1 MTTFICNTC
10 GQRAVFRMRQ
20 HRLALCKQ
28 HYLDWVVN
36 QTQRFIEKYHM
47 FDHSERVLIA
57 VSGGKDS
64 LSLWDV
70 LWRLDYHVEGMYIHL
85 GIDRGNAY
93 SDSSED
99 YTRRFA
105 LERSLQLHVV
115 NVQQDTGQTI
125 PELAQSNKR
134 GKQKPCA
141 VCGLVKRHSMN
152 RLARELGFDVLA
164 TAHNLDDEAAFLF
177 GNMLDWNIRQLRRQ
191 SPYLPEKDGFARK
204 VKPFSRFTERET
216 AAYALLRGIDYIE
229 DECPYAEGTKQ
240 IQYKKY
246 LNQLE
251 EDQPGVKLR
260 FVQGF
265 LQARKDGFFP
275 LEVIPEAGLELTPC
289 PSCGQP
295 TTNHG
300 LCSYCRLV
308 MRDGSSL

>member
-1 MTTFICNTC
+1 MTTFICHTC
-10 GQRAVFRMRQ
+10 GERAVFRMRQ
-20 HRLALCKQ
+20 HRLALCKD
-28 HYLDWVVN
+28 HYLEWVVT

-47 FDHSERVLIA
+47 FDHSERILVA

-64 LSLWDV
+64 LALWDV
-70 LWRLDYHVEGMYIHL
+70 LWRLGYDVEGMYIHL
-85 GIDRGNAY
+85 GIDRGLNY
-93 SDSSED
+93 SGSSEQ
-99 YTRRFA
+99 FA
-105 LERSLQLHVV
+105 LEFASSRGLRLHIV
-115 NVQQDTGQTI
+115 NIQNQYGQTI
-125 PELAQSNKR
+125 PELAQSTKR

-177 GNMLDWNIRQLRRQ
+177 GNMLDWNVRQLRRQ
-191 SPYLPEKDGFARK
+191 SPYLPEKDGFSRK

-216 AAYALLRGIDYIE
+216 AAYALLRGIAYIE

-240 IQYKKY
+240 IQYKNL

-251 EDQPGVKLR
+251 EAQPGVKLR

-265 LQARKDGFFP
+265 MNVRKDGYFA
-275 LEVIPEAGLELTPC
+275 LEEIAEQGLELNPC

-295 TTNHG
+295 TTNTG
-300 LCSYCRLV
+300 LCSFCRLV
-308 MRDGSSL
+308 E